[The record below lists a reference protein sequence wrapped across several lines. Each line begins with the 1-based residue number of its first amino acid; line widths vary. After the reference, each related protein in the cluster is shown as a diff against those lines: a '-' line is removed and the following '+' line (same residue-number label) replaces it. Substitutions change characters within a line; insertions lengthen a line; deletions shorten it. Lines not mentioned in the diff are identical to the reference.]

1 MFAFPPQKRG
11 YFVNVYKFL
20 HAGRC
25 VCPRVRV
32 CVCVY
37 NTSIKILKT
46 PSSLPLAYI
55 SPPSPLLYL
64 IHAGRR
70 KKERKTETVESYCYS
85 PSYPCFLARIRGR
98 DLSTSWNKSSR
109 FTTGRG
115 RESSVERSDDRVKR
129 SNGTE

>member
-46 PSSLPLAYI
+46 PPFLSRR
-55 SPPSPLLYL
+55 SPPPPPPPL